1 MIENEDVNLQSYVF
15 AWTDCDWQ
23 GDLCQSG
30 FPLSAQAVPSQPVKS
45 PNIVS
50 KRSSRSNRWKPI
62 LVEAGLPG
70 QIGSVLST
78 RAVRGKYRL
87 RTQEGQKGQKAASS
101 ASVTDVHRL
110 WVSLHRFGISD
121 FRFGISD
128 FEIRISELGFQ
139 CLAGNHCHKL
149 ANFCLGVKGDF
160 GGAGG
165 LAEG

>member
-1 MIENEDVNLQSYVF
+1 MCLLGRTAIDKAISVKADSLYLLRR
-15 AWTDCDWQ
+15 A
-23 GDLCQSG
+23 
-30 FPLSAQAVPSQPVKS
+30 ASQPVKS

-101 ASVTDVHRL
+101 ASVTDVHR
-110 WVSLHRFGISD
+110 SLGQLTQIWD
-121 FRFGISD
+121 
-128 FEIRISELGFQ
+128 L
-139 CLAGNHCHKL
+139 
-149 ANFCLGVKGDF
+149 
-160 GGAGG
+160 
-165 LAEG
+165 

>member
-1 MIENEDVNLQSYVF
+1 MRM
-15 AWTDCDWQ
+15 T
-23 GDLCQSG
+23 
-30 FPLSAQAVPSQPVKS
+30 LSICSAMCLLGRTAIDKAISVKADSLYLLRQAPSQPVKS

-128 FEIRISELGFQ
+128 FEVWISESGFQ
-139 CLAGNHCHKL
+139 CLAVNHCHKL
-149 ANFCLGVKGDF
+149 ANFCLWVKGDF

>member
-1 MIENEDVNLQSYVF
+1 MRMSICRAMCLLGRTAIDKVISVKADSLYLLRR
-15 AWTDCDWQ
+15 A
-23 GDLCQSG
+23 
-30 FPLSAQAVPSQPVKS
+30 ASQPVKS

-78 RAVRGKYRL
+78 TAVRGKYRL
-87 RTQEGQKGQKAASS
+87 RSQEGQKGR
-101 ASVTDVHRL
+101 VLCLCDGCTP
-110 WVSLHRFGISD
+110 SLGQLTQIWD
-121 FRFGISD
+121 LGFRFGISD
-128 FEIRISELGFQ
+128 FEIRISESGFQ

-160 GGAGG
+160 VGAGG